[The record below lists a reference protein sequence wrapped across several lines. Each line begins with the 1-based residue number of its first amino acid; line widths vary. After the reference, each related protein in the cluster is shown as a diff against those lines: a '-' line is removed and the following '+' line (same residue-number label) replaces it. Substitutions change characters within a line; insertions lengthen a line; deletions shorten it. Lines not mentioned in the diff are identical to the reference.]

1 MFARNKI
8 NIYGYTDYR
17 KFLHDFYELEK
28 SLDATFSY
36 RVFAA
41 AVDIDASLLVKI

>member
-28 SLDATFSY
+28 SLAATFTY

-41 AVDIDASLLVKI
+41 AVDIDDSLPGKV